1 MALDVSGVP
10 CMHDSVSGEKFYNAG
25 TGAFI
30 AGFESTE
37 KAALGLAKLP
47 VVEAGELTVSLP
59 AAAQEEATRV
69 PAAIEV
75 ARQRGWTIFTQYR
88 ED

>member
-1 MALDVSGVP
+1 MFDEVTKQP
-10 CMHDSVSGEKFYNAG
+10 FYNSG
-25 TGAFI
+25 SGAFI

-47 VVEAGELTVSLP
+47 VVDVGELTVSLP
-59 AAAQEEATRV
+59 AAAQDEATRV

-75 ARQRGWTIFTQYR
+75 ARQRGWTIITQYR

>member
-1 MALDVSGVP
+1 MALDVSGAP
-10 CMHDSVSGEKFYNAG
+10 CMHDSVSGQNFYNSG
-25 TGAFI
+25 SGAFI

-59 AAAQEEATRV
+59 AAAQEEASRV

-75 ARQRGWTIFTQYR
+75 ARQRGWTLITQYR